1 MTTTFFLVRHAP
13 HGLQD
18 RVLVGRTP
26 RIGLSDEGRRQ
37 AAALAVRL
45 STEALTSVHASPR
58 ERAQQTA
65 NPIAEAARVVVT
77 ISPDLDEIDFGI
89 WTGRGVVE
97 MADDPTWRRWNEN
110 REHARAPDGESMQE
124 VQQRAVGLLDRL
136 ARTHPDGRIAAVSH
150 GDVIR
155 AALLHYLGMRLDA
168 YDRLEVSPASV
179 STLVVG
185 AWGARLLSLN
195 EQVKT

>member
-26 RIGLSDEGRRQ
+26 RIGLSADGRRQ
-37 AAALAVRL
+37 AAMLALRL
-45 STEALTSVHASPR
+45 SAEALTGVHASPR
-58 ERAQQTA
+58 ERAQETA

-77 ISPDLDEIDFGI
+77 ISPDLDEVDLGS
-89 WTGRGVVE
+89 WTGRGLAE
-97 MADDPTWRRWNEN
+97 IADDPEWRLWNED
-110 REHARAPDGESMQE
+110 RGQARAPEGESMRA
-124 VQQRAVGLLDRL
+124 VQQRVVGLLDRL
-136 ARTHPDGRIAAVSH
+136 SRTHPDGRIAAVSH

-155 AALLHYLGMRLDA
+155 AALLHYLGMTLDA

-185 AWGARLLSLN
+185 TWGAKLLSLN
-195 EQVKT
+195 ERVAA